1 MVSGRPLLYLS
12 LPGVAFILGVFWF
25 RRRNKNR
32 VDKNDDDANAVANG
46 KPVKEA
52 AEPGITQRKVNGV
65 QSLNGKLPTGNG
77 NGTANATKSM
87 NISVGSGSGGGG
99 GGGGGFMINVDEK
112 ESPNTMLY
120 GKSAPITIQSNGR
133 ASPGKHQQQQIDS
146 EMLKSKIQ
154 DAEHKK
160 LCSIDEDFEN
170 LSSPRDLPDS
180 VNNRVTFY
188 NRKANKK
195 AEEPVVIKA
204 TRTPKISPENSF
216 LESKYTK
223 ECEQNNNC
231 EPINA
236 DKKLD
241 TLTTATPPAA
251 AAAPAPAPVA
261 TSAVVEQPK
270 PQTQSEENNS
280 AVEQTIV
287 SKDGDVDVSATAAVA
302 ADAADAANGN
312 QKRNVDAASPSLSIC
327 SVQSGDSGKGS
338 SLPRS
343 EATTRVK
350 TSYRFFFPNVLIGQ
364 LYGRKRSFINQI
376 KAKTLANVG
385 LSKNRYSSGKLRIC
399 TIEGTENEID
409 AALAM
414 IRQRL
419 PARRYPNFTM
429 QRIHYALPQSIVPL
443 STESLHSLQLNL
455 IEGINNDVL
464 VSAVLSGDHVF
475 VQHPLHPS
483 HPALHALQ
491 KGMLDSYSTM
501 DAPKLPGI
509 EISAVCV
516 MPINGFWYRVQIC
529 DSDADDEERC
539 LVKFLDFGGYMNVS
553 FSELRQIRTD
563 FMTLPF
569 QATECILSNIEPID
583 DTWST
588 DAADILN
595 KLTKGIVLQ
604 AQVAGYNSH
613 NIPEIYLFASLG
625 PNNVIFI
632 NKELVARNL
641 AKWVEM
647 RD

>member
-32 VDKNDDDANAVANG
+32 LDKPDDEDTSTVKDAAATTVETRKANG
-46 KPVKEA
+46 VL
-52 AEPGITQRKVNGV
+52 Q
-65 QSLNGKLPTGNG
+65 NGKQPQPVASKSMNINGTIVNGNG
-77 NGTANATKSM
+77 NGS
-87 NISVGSGSGGGG
+87 GSGSSGSGS
-99 GGGGGFMINVDEK
+99 DER

-120 GKSAPITIQSNGR
+120 GKSAPIKIQSNGR
-133 ASPGKHQQQQIDS
+133 SSTSIDS

-160 LCSIDEDFEN
+160 LCSIDEAFEN
-170 LSSPRDLPDS
+170 LSSPVDLPGS
-180 VNNRVTFY
+180 VNTSRSFY
-188 NRKANKK
+188 NRKASQKTV
-195 AEEPVVIKA
+195 EPVVIKA

-216 LESKYTK
+216 LETNYTK

-231 EPINA
+231 EPKVDPKEA
-236 DKKLD
+236 SKEQ
-241 TLTTATPPAA
+241 AEQAEQ
-251 AAAPAPAPVA
+251 
-261 TSAVVEQPK
+261 AVD
-270 PQTQSEENNS
+270 S
-280 AVEQTIV
+280 
-287 SKDGDVDVSATAAVA
+287 
-302 ADAADAANGN
+302 NGN

-343 EATTRVK
+343 EATRVK
-350 TSYRFFFPNVLIGQ
+350 TTYEFLFPISLIGQ
-364 LYGRKRSFINQI
+364 LYGRKRAFINQI
-376 KAKTLANVG
+376 KAKTLASVA
-385 LSKNRYSSGKLRIC
+385 LSKNPYSSKVRIC
-399 TIEGTENEID
+399 TIEGTESEID

-419 PARRYPNFTM
+419 PAKRYPNFTM
-429 QRIHYALPQSIVPL
+429 QRIHFALPQTIVPL
-443 STESLHSLQLNL
+443 STESLYNLQLNL
-455 IEGINNDVL
+455 IEGINNDVV
-464 VSAVLSGDHVF
+464 VSAVLSGSHIF

-483 HPALHALQ
+483 HPSLPMLQ
-491 KGMLDSYSTM
+491 KQLYDSYTTM
-501 DAPKLPGI
+501 EAPQLPSI
-509 EISAVCV
+509 EVSAVCV
-516 MPINGFWYRVQIC
+516 IAINGVWYRVQIV
-529 DSDADDEERC
+529 SIDADDEERC
-539 LVKFLDFGGYMNVS
+539 VVRFLDFGGYMNVS
-553 FSELRQIRTD
+553 FTSLRQIRTD
-563 FMTLPF
+563 FMSVPF

-583 DTWST
+583 GAWSQE
-588 DAADILN
+588 AAEILS

>member
-32 VDKNDDDANAVANG
+32 LDKPDDEDTSAIGKDSIEPTVQARKANG
-46 KPVKEA
+46 V
-52 AEPGITQRKVNGV
+52 V
-65 QSLNGKLPTGNG
+65 QNGKLPQQPVS
-77 NGTANATKSM
+77 KSM
-87 NISVGSGSGGGG
+87 NINGTLANGNGSGSGSNSGSGS
-99 GGGGGFMINVDEK
+99 DEK
-112 ESPNTMLY
+112 DSPTTMLY
-120 GKSAPITIQSNGR
+120 GKSAPIKIQSNGR
-133 ASPGKHQQQQIDS
+133 TSNGKHQQQIDS

-180 VNNRVTFY
+180 VNTRVSFY
-188 NRKANKK
+188 NRKASQKTV
-195 AEEPVVIKA
+195 EPVVIKA

-216 LESKYTK
+216 LETNYATK

-231 EPINA
+231 EPKDEEKGE
-236 DKKLD
+236 DKQVSSQEEQSQEPEQQTVLKEE
-241 TLTTATPPAA
+241 
-251 AAAPAPAPVA
+251 
-261 TSAVVEQPK
+261 VVD
-270 PQTQSEENNS
+270 N
-280 AVEQTIV
+280 
-287 SKDGDVDVSATAAVA
+287 
-302 ADAADAANGN
+302 NGN

-343 EATTRVK
+343 EATRVK
-350 TSYRFFFPNVLIGQ
+350 TSYEFLFPISLIGQ
-364 LYGRKRSFINQI
+364 LYGRKRAFINQI
-376 KAKTLANVG
+376 KIKTLASVT
-385 LSKNRYSSGKLRIC
+385 LSKSPYSGKVRIC
-399 TIEGTENEID
+399 TIEGTESEID

-419 PARRYPNFTM
+419 PIKRYPNFTM
-429 QRIHYALPQSIVPL
+429 QRIHFALPQTIVPL
-443 STESLHSLQLNL
+443 STESLYNLQLKL
-455 IEGINNDVL
+455 IEGINNDVV
-464 VSAVLSGDHVF
+464 VSAVLSGSHVF
-475 VQHPLHPS
+475 IQHPLHPS
-483 HPALHALQ
+483 HPSLPMLQ
-491 KGMLDSYSTM
+491 KQLYDSYSTM
-501 DAPKLPGI
+501 ESPQLPSL

-516 MPINGFWYRVQIC
+516 IPINGVWYRVQIV
-529 DSDADDEERC
+529 DTDAEDEERC
-539 LVKFLDFGGYMNVS
+539 LVKFLDFGGYMNVE
-553 FSELRQIRTD
+553 FSTLRQIRTD
-563 FMTLPF
+563 FMSVPF

-583 DTWST
+583 ETWSIE
-588 DAADILN
+588 AAEILN

>member
-32 VDKNDDDANAVANG
+32 LDKPDDEDNGTPYAQAAPVEETVGEPRKANG
-46 KPVKEA
+46 VL
-52 AEPGITQRKVNGV
+52 Q
-65 QSLNGKLPTGNG
+65 NGKLPQP
-77 NGTANATKSM
+77 ATKSM
-87 NISVGSGSGGGG
+87 NINGTIANGSISSGGSGSGSGSGS
-99 GGGGGFMINVDEK
+99 DER

-120 GKSAPITIQSNGR
+120 GKSAPIKIQSNGR
-133 ASPGKHQQQQIDS
+133 TPPGKHQQQIDS

-180 VNNRVTFY
+180 VNNRVSFHK
-188 NRKANKK
+188 RKTNSKTV
-195 AEEPVVIKA
+195 EPVVIKA

-216 LESKYTK
+216 LDTNYTTTTIAPTTAGS

-231 EPINA
+231 EPKSEVVVPA
-236 DKKLD
+236 KKE
-241 TLTTATPPAA
+241 
-251 AAAPAPAPVA
+251 
-261 TSAVVEQPK
+261 EQLAQQK
-270 PQTQSEENNS
+270 EQVDEQQQQQQQQTEL
-280 AVEQTIV
+280 
-287 SKDGDVDVSATAAVA
+287 DVDS
-302 ADAADAANGN
+302 NGNTN

-343 EATTRVK
+343 EATRAK
-350 TSYRFFFPNVLIGQ
+350 TSYEFLFPNSLIGQ
-364 LYGRKRSFINQI
+364 LYGRKRMFINQI
-376 KAKTLANVG
+376 KSKTLANVV
-385 LSKNRYSSGKLRIC
+385 LSKNPYSAKVRIC
-399 TIEGTENEID
+399 TIEGTDSEID

-419 PARRYPNFTM
+419 PSKRYPNFTM
-429 QRIHYALPQSIVPL
+429 QRIHFALPQTIVPL
-443 STESLHSLQLNL
+443 STESLNNLQLKL
-455 IEGINNDVL
+455 IEGINNDVV
-464 VSAVLSGDHVF
+464 VSAVLSGSHFF

-483 HPALHALQ
+483 HPSLPMLQ
-491 KGMLDSYSTM
+491 KQLYDSYSTM
-501 DAPKLPGI
+501 EAPPLPSL

-516 MPINGFWYRVQIC
+516 IPINGVWYRVQIV
-529 DSDADDEERC
+529 DVDPEDEERC
-539 LVKFLDFGGYMNVS
+539 VVRFLDFGGYMNVG
-553 FSELRQIRTD
+553 FSLLRQIRAD
-563 FMTLPF
+563 FMSVPF
-569 QATECILSNIEPID
+569 QATECILSNVEPIGD
-583 DTWST
+583 NWSIE
-588 DAADILN
+588 AAEILN
-595 KLTKGIVLQ
+595 QLTKGIVLQ

-613 NIPEIYLFASLG
+613 NIPEVYLFASLG

-641 AKWVEM
+641 AKWVEI

>member
-32 VDKNDDDANAVANG
+32 LDKPDDDDTSTIKDSSIEPNVQARKANG
-46 KPVKEA
+46 VL
-52 AEPGITQRKVNGV
+52 Q
-65 QSLNGKLPTGNG
+65 NGKLPQQ
-77 NGTANATKSM
+77 AASKSM
-87 NISVGSGSGGGG
+87 NINGTVANGNGSGSNSGSCS
-99 GGGGGFMINVDEK
+99 DEK
-112 ESPNTMLY
+112 DSPTTMLY
-120 GKSAPITIQSNGR
+120 GKSAPIKIQSNGR
-133 ASPGKHQQQQIDS
+133 STNGKHQQQIDS

-180 VNNRVTFY
+180 VTTRVSFY
-188 NRKANKK
+188 NRKTSQKTV
-195 AEEPVVIKA
+195 EPVVIKA

-216 LESKYTK
+216 LDTNYTTK

-231 EPINA
+231 EPKENE
-236 DKKLD
+236 KEK
-241 TLTTATPPAA
+241 
-251 AAAPAPAPVA
+251 VA
-261 TSAVVEQPK
+261 NKEPSVRESNEEQDP
-270 PQTQSEENNS
+270 
-280 AVEQTIV
+280 EQTV
-287 SKDGDVDVSATAAVA
+287 LKENVVDN
-302 ADAADAANGN
+302 NGN

-343 EATTRVK
+343 EATRVK
-350 TSYRFFFPNVLIGQ
+350 SSYEFLFPISLICH
-364 LYGRKRSFINQI
+364 LYGRKRAFINQI
-376 KAKTLANVG
+376 KAKTLASVT
-385 LSKNRYSSGKLRIC
+385 LSKNPYLGKVRIC
-399 TIEGTENEID
+399 TIEGTESEID

-419 PARRYPNFTM
+419 PAKRYPNFTM
-429 QRIHYALPQSIVPL
+429 QRIHFALPQTIVPL
-443 STESLHSLQLNL
+443 STESIYNLQLKL
-455 IEGINNDVL
+455 IEGINNDVV
-464 VSAVLSGDHVF
+464 VSAVLSGSHLF
-475 VQHPLHPS
+475 IQHPLHPS
-483 HPALHALQ
+483 HPSLPMLQ
-491 KGMLDSYSTM
+491 KQLYDSYSTM
-501 DAPKLPGI
+501 EAPLLPSM

-516 MPINGFWYRVQIC
+516 IPINGVWYRVQIV
-529 DSDADDEERC
+529 DTDPDDEERC
-539 LVKFLDFGGYMNVS
+539 LVKFLDFGGFMNVG
-553 FSELRQIRTD
+553 FSTLRQIRTD
-563 FMTLPF
+563 FMSVPF

-583 DTWST
+583 ETWSIE
-588 DAADILN
+588 AAEILN
-595 KLTKGIVLQ
+595 QLTKGIVLQ

-625 PNNVIFI
+625 PNNIIFI